1 MSVGAAS
8 IRVLITA
15 ALLLAASPAFAQSP
29 TGEVPGSGEAE
40 KKPAPVGEADTKAP
54 EDDTN
59 AGKAKRDKL
68 RLKPTYKARAA
79 AKIPE
84 LPEEEA
90 AFKAAVTMAA
100 GLASKA
106 KLGETGTAQVRAVAM
121 EFAKRK
127 FAELTKAHAD
137 LPKRREEC
145 RKLLVSIAPDLSGKE
160 IPAEWMNLMLE
171 AARLRPEQL
180 MPRRSQEDRQ
190 NAFTALAE
198 RCEAEEDAVRK
209 AVLDMRSSLA
219 KGDPWTVQSRLSAI
233 DGGLNEALKL
243 VLTPEEYFSVLE
255 ARGVIKPANYE
266 SVGTAHFTKALEPL
280 KLDEATMGKVTG
292 ILDDKALI
300 PELKYERIA
309 RLLGPDRDR
318 ELADALKVAQK
329 ALDKERKD
337 AAKAKQRPNRREK
350 EDEGKAS

>member
-1 MSVGAAS
+1 MAVGIAG
-8 IRVLITA
+8 IRVLVTA

-29 TGEVPGSGEAE
+29 AGGEPGGSEAGKKPAASGEA
-40 KKPAPVGEADTKAP
+40 KSKAP
-54 EDDTN
+54 AEDAET
-59 AGKAKRDKL
+59 GKGKRDKL
-68 RLKPTYKARAA
+68 RLKPSYKAKAA
-79 AKIPE
+79 AKLPE

-90 AFKAAVTMAA
+90 AFKAAATMAA
-100 GLASKA
+100 GLAAKA
-106 KLGETGTAQVRAVAM
+106 KLGETGTAQVRAVAI
-121 EFAKRK
+121 EFARRK
-127 FAELTKAHAD
+127 FAELAKAHSD

-145 RKLLVSIAPDLSGKE
+145 RKLIVSIAPDLSGKE
-160 IPAEWMNLMLE
+160 IPGEWMNLMLE

-180 MPRRSQEDRQ
+180 MPRRSQEERQ
-190 NAFTALAE
+190 NAFTALVE

-209 AVLDMRSSLA
+209 AVLDMRSLLA
-219 KGDPWTVQSRLSAI
+219 KGDPWTVQARLSAI

-266 SVGTAHFTKALEPL
+266 SVGTAHFTKALESL
-280 KLDEATMGKVTG
+280 KLDEATLGKVTG
-292 ILDDKALI
+292 ILDDKNLI

-309 RLLGPDRDR
+309 RLLGPERDR
-318 ELADALKVAQK
+318 ELADALKEAQK